1 MNNNIFR
8 TDNVRTMRFLYNLGF
23 DKQSEYRDGKEVWVF
38 QRSNELNESLDFY
51 FYMRKKI
58 QRNMQ
63 EIKDDKIIHRTGN
76 QTLP

>member
-1 MNNNIFR
+1 MNKQIFR
-8 TDNVRTMRFLYNLGF
+8 TDNRRTMRFLYNLGF
-23 DKQSEYRDGKEVWVF
+23 DKQSEYENGKEVWIF

-63 EIKDDKIIHRTGN
+63 ER
-76 QTLP
+76 